1 MFRGWRIVGAGF
13 VVQAIQAAVL
23 NQAFGNYTVVLKD
36 QFGWSSTTFSVGW
49 SLIRLESGLLGPP
62 HGWALGRFGVRR
74 VMRFGVCLMA
84 LGFLLLSTMHS
95 RTEFFAY
102 FVLTAIGAS
111 LCGFLTVVTT
121 TVRWFNRKRSTAL
134 ALTQGGFALGG
145 IAAPLLVWVL
155 ETFGWR
161 VAFAG
166 SGVLSLVVIFPLTFF
181 FIDRPD
187 QVGEHP
193 DGEAPGSEIRV
204 DRGKARLAA
213 STAQF
218 TAAQAVRTR
227 AFWLISLGHA
237 AALLVVGA
245 VLAHLSLYLVNE
257 QGFTLG
263 RASLVG
269 SALLVCQLIG
279 QFVGGYLGDRYSKR
293 VITSLAMF
301 GHVAGLLA
309 LAGAH
314 SHYLVWGVFVPFHGL
329 AWGVRGPLMQSWRA
343 DYFGAASFGQIMGL
357 SSMIIMFGQIGG
369 PLLAGILEDVTG
381 SFRIGFTIVA
391 VTASLGTM
399 CFAFA
404 SRPAPPEPDLATA
417 DLATAAG

>member
-23 NQAFGNYTVVLKD
+23 NQAYGNYTVVLK
-36 QFGWSSTTFSVGW
+36 QEFGWSSTMFSVGW

-62 HGWALGRFGVRR
+62 HGWALDRFGVRR
-74 VMRFGVCLMA
+74 VMRFGVIVMA
-84 LGFLLLSTMHS
+84 IGFGLLSTVE
-95 RTEFFAY
+95 TPVEFIGY

-145 IAAPLLVWVL
+145 IAAPALVWVL
-155 ETFGWR
+155 ENYGWR
-161 VAFAG
+161 TAFAG
-166 SGVLSLVVIFPLTFF
+166 SGVLSLAVILPLTFVF
-181 FIDRPD
+181 VDRPD

-193 DGEAPGSEIRV
+193 DGEAPGTVLPV

-218 TAAQAVRTR
+218 TARQAMATR

-245 VLAHLSLYLVNE
+245 VLAHLSPYLVNE

-263 RASLVG
+263 DAAVVG
-269 SALLVCQLIG
+269 SVLLVFQLVG

-301 GHVAGLLA
+301 GHVAGLLV

-314 SHYLVWGVFVPFHGL
+314 SPAMVWVFVPFHGL
-329 AWGVRGPLMQSWRA
+329 AWGIRGPLMQSWRA
-343 DYFGAASFGQIMGL
+343 DYFGAASFGQIMGI

-369 PLLAGILEDVTG
+369 PLLAGILEDTTG

-391 VTASLGTM
+391 ITASLGTL
-399 CFAFA
+399 AFA
-404 SRPAPPEPDLATA
+404 LAARPASPAPDPVTA

>member
-1 MFRGWRIVGAGF
+1 M
-13 VVQAIQAAVL
+13 L
-23 NQAFGNYTVVLKD
+23 NQAYGNYTVVLKRE
-36 QFGWSSTTFSVGW
+36 FGWSSTMFSLGW
-49 SLIRLESGLLGPP
+49 SLIRLESGLLGPA
-62 HGWALGRFGVRR
+62 HGWALDRFGVRR
-74 VMRFGVCLMA
+74 VMRFGVVVMA
-84 LGFLLLSTMHS
+84 IGFGLLSTV
-95 RTEFFAY
+95 RTPVEFIGY

-145 IAAPLLVWVL
+145 IVAPILVWVL
-155 ETFGWR
+155 ETYGWR
-161 VAFAG
+161 AAFAG

-187 QVGEHP
+187 QVGEYP
-193 DGEAPGSEIRV
+193 DGEAPGTAIPV

-213 STAQF
+213 GTAQF
-218 TAAQAVRTR
+218 TPRQAMATR

-245 VLAHLSLYLVNE
+245 VLAHLSPYLVNE
-257 QGFTLG
+257 QGFTLR

-269 SALLVCQLIG
+269 SALLVCQLFG

-301 GHVAGLLA
+301 GHVAGLLV

-314 SHYLVWGVFVPFHGL
+314 SPALIWGVFVPFHGL
-329 AWGVRGPLMQSWRA
+329 AWGIRGPLMQSWRA
-343 DYFGAASFGQIMGL
+343 DYFGAASFGQIMGI

-369 PLLAGILEDVTG
+369 PLLAGVLEDTTG

-391 VTASLGTM
+391 VTASLGTL
-399 CFAFA
+399 CFALA
-404 SRPAPPEPDLATA
+404 ARPAPPEPDLVSA